1 MRLLEPLNGIKVGQ
15 GHYIIHL
22 YFFIS
27 MLLIDKDETF
37 KMKELKP
44 SENEHVQSMFREE
57 YN

>member
-44 SENEHVQSMFREE
+44 SENELVQSMFREE